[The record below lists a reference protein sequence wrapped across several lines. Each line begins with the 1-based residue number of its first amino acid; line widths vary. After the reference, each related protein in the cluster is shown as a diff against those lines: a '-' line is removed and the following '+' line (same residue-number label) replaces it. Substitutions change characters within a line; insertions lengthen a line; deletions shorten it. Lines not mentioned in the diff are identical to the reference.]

1 MPRARQ
7 RKKNSTRSTRNPQSK
22 NAARRS
28 PSIGEL
34 VRRDVAKKIAAKAK
48 QRRAAAPRIPKELER
63 PATAK
68 QREELK
74 QHGFRT
80 TKRGVIVDGPRDKR
94 RQPIKGAK
102 LEVLKGGVI
111 KTSVKQRRDFIYGFT
126 RQEKRE
132 FAKNPGAFEQKKMRE
147 LEKLFPSLKKARK
160 KQIRLQWG
168 AFQATKDFAP
178 SYFTSKYFAAVSP
191 EEIRKVGK
199 KKAKP
204 RSDKLTGLH
213 IVIHVPTKKA
223 KRGKGRK
230 RK

>member
-1 MPRARQ
+1 MARARQ
-7 RKKNSTRSTRNPQSK
+7 RKKNSSKRTSNQQRKSAVTRAPGI
-22 NAARRS
+22 A
-28 PSIGEL
+28 EL
-34 VRRDVAKKIAAKAK
+34 VKRDVAKKIAAKRKA
-48 QRRAAAPRIPKELER
+48 RAYTPRIPKELER
-63 PATAK
+63 PATAR
-68 QREELK
+68 QRDELK
-74 QHGFRT
+74 KHGFRT
-80 TKRGVIVDGPRDKR
+80 TKKGVIVDGPRDKN

-132 FAKNPGAFEQKKMRE
+132 FAKNPGAFEAKKMKE
-147 LEKLFPSLKKARK
+147 LESLFPSLKKAKK

-168 AFQATKDFAP
+168 AYQATKDFAP
-178 SYFTSKYFAAVSP
+178 SYFTARYFAAVSP
-191 EEIRKVGK
+191 EEVRKVGK

-204 RSDKLTGLH
+204 RADKLTGLH

-223 KRGKGRK
+223 KRAKGRK